1 MARQSA
7 RAFRGPAE
15 SVRCAVSDSVAPRH
29 RVHLPLHGRQRWWPI
44 RHIGSQKRA
53 HDLHSLWRSKLGWR
67 VGLGRRVVMGWLLR
81 RRLLGRGWLLR
92 RRRRI
97 GELVMPLTND
107 DRVAIAAAIRAAEQR
122 TCGQIV
128 CVLARSSSDYSAV
141 PIQWAAV
148 LALIVPWPLIYFTQL
163 TVQRIFLAQIV
174 VFIVAAL
181 ILSWSPLRMALV
193 PRAVRRARAHRGA
206 IEQFFLRGLANTRH
220 RCGVLIFVS
229 MAEHYA
235 RIVADEG
242 IASKVGRSEWQDAV
256 DALIQHMRNGQI
268 AEGFIAAIDR
278 CGAVLAAHA
287 PPADPPDELP
297 DRIFVLS

>member
-1 MARQSA
+1 MTLTDED
-7 RAFRGPAE
+7 RA
-15 SVRCAVSDSVAPRH
+15 
-29 RVHLPLHGRQRWWPI
+29 
-44 RHIGSQKRA
+44 
-53 HDLHSLWRSKLGWR
+53 
-67 VGLGRRVVMGWLLR
+67 
-81 RRLLGRGWLLR
+81 
-92 RRRRI
+92 
-97 GELVMPLTND
+97 
-107 DRVAIAAAIRAAEQR
+107 AITAAIRAAEAR

-128 CVLARSSSDYSAV
+128 CVLARSSSDYSAI

-148 LALIVPWPLIYFTQL
+148 LALLVPWPLIYFTQL
-163 TVQRIFLAQIV
+163 TVQRIFLLQIA
-174 VFIVAAL
+174 VFIVAGL

-229 MAEHYA
+229 IAEHYA
-235 RIVADEG
+235 RIVADQG
-242 IASKVGRSEWQDAV
+242 IASKVGQAEWQEAV
-256 DALIQHMRNGQI
+256 DALTRHMRDGRI
-268 AEGFIAAIDR
+268 AQGFVAAIDR